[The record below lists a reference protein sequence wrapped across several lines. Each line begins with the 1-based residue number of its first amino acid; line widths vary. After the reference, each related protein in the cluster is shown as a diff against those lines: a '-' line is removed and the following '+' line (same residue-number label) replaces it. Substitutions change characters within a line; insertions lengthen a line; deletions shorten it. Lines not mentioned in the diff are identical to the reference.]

1 MQPIGRIAAAW
12 ATLAVTAAVALLGS
26 TGHPALA
33 ATTPHPSPDPEWT
46 VRDRVL
52 PRTSASDHRVG
63 RRSESVYRGTG
74 NQTIRVFSTAY
85 GATEVQPLVDTL
97 TSFPHGREMDSVHL
111 FVANESQ
118 LERTCGSAARACY
131 DPYSEQIIVSGNPDP
146 EAGVPR
152 DFVLAHEYGHH
163 IENHQRNSPWDTLEW
178 GTKRWATYKRVCS
191 GVRSGAF
198 HPGNQA
204 YNYWSNP
211 GEAFAETY
219 AHAVYPHADV
229 AWYFD
234 DQLAPDPG
242 AMRAALLDA
251 TDPWRGPRAIRWRF
265 GVGKRGP
272 RAKIRAL
279 PMPLDGRLHVW
290 VKEPKGTNL
299 ALRLLPDH
307 GGHVLA
313 RSVDVGPREDLRFNV
328 CGREKVRVRIVVRRG
343 VGRFEVRALRP

>member
-1 MQPIGRIAAAW
+1 MHRIGRIAFGCASLAATV
-12 ATLAVTAAVALLGS
+12 ALALLGS
-26 TGHPALA
+26 AAPTAAA
-33 ATTPHPSPDPEWT
+33 ATAPSSASPAGWS

-52 PRTSASDHRVG
+52 PRPSAYG
-63 RRSESVYRGTG
+63 RRLGWRSERVYRGTG
-74 NQTIRVFSTAY
+74 NQSVRVFSTAY
-85 GATEVQPLVDTL
+85 SAADVQPLVDTL
-97 TSFPHGREMDSVHL
+97 TSFPHGSEMDKVHL
-111 FVANESQ
+111 FVASESQ
-118 LERTCGSAARACY
+118 LDRSCGSAAMACY
-131 DPYSEQIIVSGNPDP
+131 DPYSEQIIISGDP
-146 EAGVPR
+146 EPRGGVPR

-163 IENHQRNSPWDTLEW
+163 IENHQRNAPWDSLEW
-178 GTKRWATYKRVCS
+178 GTKRWATYEHVCA

-204 YNYWSNP
+204 NNYWSNP

-219 AHAVYPHADV
+219 AHAVYPDANV

-234 DQLAPDPG
+234 DALSPDAG

-265 GVGKRGP
+265 GV
-272 RAKIRAL
+272 AKHGRRSRVKTLGI
-279 PMPLDGRLHVW
+279 PLDGRLHVW

-299 ALRLLPDH
+299 TLRLLPDR

-328 CGREKVRVRIVVRRG
+328 CGRVRLRIVVRRG
-343 VGRFEVRALRP
+343 PGRFPIYLLRP